1 MHVLPFDLDVRREKP
16 MTPQGTAEPRPDG
29 IPADAKRE
37 LVLLRERTKTLTECL
52 KAEHEN
58 ASTLQLQCLELA
70 TRATELGEALR
81 AAEQQ
86 VAGAAPDA
94 AVSDVNEELRL
105 AHERIKA
112 LKEER
117 AVDQQKMQELRL
129 KLQQTIA
136 ASSADGDLTEEL
148 RLTKERIKALK
159 EEREVDQ
166 QKLQALRVQ
175 AQQAAAAPTSE
186 NHDGEELR
194 LAQERIQ
201 GLKDERANIQEKLHE
216 LRAKIEQQT
225 ATIAS
230 LRGELDDQPTRILTL
245 PTASA
250 APIAKSTSGTS
261 STPPATNRG
270 TVPAPSRSADILNDI
285 DTLLVELEPASKA

>member
-1 MHVLPFDLDVRREKP
+1 
-16 MTPQGTAEPRPDG
+16 MTPQATAEPRHDG

-58 ASTLQLQCLELA
+58 ASALQLQCLELA

-86 VAGAAPDA
+86 MADAAPAA
-94 AVSDVNEELRL
+94 AVSDANDELRL

-112 LKEER
+112 LEEQR
-117 AVDQQKMQELRL
+117 ELDQQQ
-129 KLQQTIA
+129 
-136 ASSADGDLTEEL
+136 
-148 RLTKERIKALK
+148 
-159 EEREVDQ
+159 
-166 QKLQALRVQ
+166 LQALRAQ
-175 AQQAAAAPTSE
+175 AQQAASAPASDSQ
-186 NHDGEELR
+186 DGEELR

-245 PTASA
+245 PTAPSA
-250 APIAKSTSGTS
+250 PVAKSTSGTS
-261 STPPATNRG
+261 STPPAAVRG

-285 DTLLVELEPASKA
+285 DMLLVELEPAGKT